1 MTSSI
6 RKYYRKA
13 KHEMPLCYADKKL
26 YLAELSETLH
36 AIEAEQPDIT
46 YEALTEMLGTPAE
59 QTKSYAE
66 MLSAE
71 ELYQNIHTMKKVRGV
86 IIAAAVMISFV
97 IGCAGYMIS
106 SKLIKSRYTVV
117 IHEPVI
123 VESRAIQE

>member
-13 KHEMPLCYADKKL
+13 KHEMPLCYAEKKL

-71 ELYQNIHTMKKVRGV
+71 ELYQNIHTMKNLLCSWLCRLYDLKQTDQITLHR
-86 IIAAAVMISFV
+86 
-97 IGCAGYMIS
+97 CNP
-106 SKLIKSRYTVV
+106 RTCD
-117 IHEPVI
+117 H
-123 VESRAIQE
+123 

>member
-86 IIAAAVMISFV
+86 IVAAVMISFV
-97 IGCAGYMIS
+97 VGYAGYMIS
-106 SKLIKSRYTVV
+106 SKLIKSRYTVI